1 MSLRD
6 CSPTCTS
13 PITACRSHGNT
24 PYARGWAGPAAGGLQ
39 LDYTRLHAG
48 WEAVL
53 SAVGYTGHAR
63 SCASDVRSRVKR
75 SLSVERDQSLR
86 TVDGLSSHQRI
97 GARVTDKDDAEL

>member
-1 MSLRD
+1 
-6 CSPTCTS
+6 
-13 PITACRSHGNT
+13 
-24 PYARGWAGPAAGGLQ
+24 
-39 LDYTRLHAG
+39 LHAG

-97 GARVTDKDDAEL
+97 GAGNRQRRRRAVYLSTQVTVRRFNFSIKFLKQK